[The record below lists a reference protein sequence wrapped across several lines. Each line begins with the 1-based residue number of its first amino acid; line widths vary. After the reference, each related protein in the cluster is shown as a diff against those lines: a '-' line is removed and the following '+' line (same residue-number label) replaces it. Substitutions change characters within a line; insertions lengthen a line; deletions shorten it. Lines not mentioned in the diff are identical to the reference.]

1 MRLKKSE
8 NDHHIHKDKSKK
20 CKRNSLRYKL

>member
-1 MRLKKSE
+1 MRLKNSE
-8 NDHHIHKDKSKK
+8 HANHNHKDKSKK